1 MHIRCIPIGQMIVL
15 ALLISLVG
23 IVITAVMKKADVSSK
38 IRRIVF
44 WDSAIIGVVVALAV
58 RINGFFIFRVPYTWS
73 LYPWK
78 VATIIE
84 SVIVFLSGWVII
96 AVIVAL
102 FAGIILLCERVIEYV
117 IRYGFDKL
125 PKMMSKISKWYHN
138 LVK

>member
-1 MHIRCIPIGQMIVL
+1 MRIKTIPIGQMLVL
-15 ALLISLVG
+15 ALLIFLVG
-23 IVITAVMKKADVSSK
+23 IVITAVMKKANMSSK

-44 WDSAIIGVVVALAV
+44 WGSVIVGVVVALAG
-58 RINGFFIFRVPYTWS
+58 RINGLFIHQVPYTWS

-84 SVIVFLSGWVII
+84 SVIVFLSSWVII

-102 FAGIILLCERVIEYV
+102 FAAPILLCERVIEYV
-117 IRYGFDKL
+117 IGYGFDKL
-125 PKMMSKISKWYHN
+125 PKMASKISKWYHN

>member
-15 ALLISLVG
+15 ALLIFLVG
-23 IVITAVMKKADVSSK
+23 IVITADMKKADVSSK

-44 WDSAIIGVVVALAV
+44 WGSAIIGVVVALAV

-117 IRYGFDKL
+117 IGYGFDKL

>member
-15 ALLISLVG
+15 ALLIFLVG

-44 WDSAIIGVVVALAV
+44 WGSAIIGVVVALAV
-58 RINGFFIFRVPYTWS
+58 RINGFFIFRMPYTWS
-73 LYPWK
+73 LYPWE

-96 AVIVAL
+96 AVIGAL

-117 IRYGFDKL
+117 IRYAFDKL
-125 PKMMSKISKWYHN
+125 PKMTSKISKWYHN

>member
-15 ALLISLVG
+15 ALLIFLVG

-44 WDSAIIGVVVALAV
+44 WGSAIIGVVVALAV

-102 FAGIILLCERVIEYV
+102 FAGIILLCERVIG
-117 IRYGFDKL
+117 YGFGKL

>member
-15 ALLISLVG
+15 ALLIFLVG

-44 WDSAIIGVVVALAV
+44 WGSAIIGVVVALAV
-58 RINGFFIFRVPYTWS
+58 RINGFFIFRMPYTWS
-73 LYPWK
+73 LYPWE

-96 AVIVAL
+96 AVIGAL
-102 FAGIILLCERVIEYV
+102 FCRDHTAL
-117 IRYGFDKL
+117 
-125 PKMMSKISKWYHN
+125 
-138 LVK
+138 